1 MEAGR
6 EVGLLILSSP
16 MPPNAH
22 GSCEDGDPIFGRLTM
37 QVLADDDKG
46 LVKLLVFAG
55 RETVR

>member
-22 GSCEDGDPIFGRLTM
+22 GSCEDGDPHFRRLTM
-37 QVLADDDKG
+37 QVLANDDKG
-46 LVKLLVFAG
+46 PLKHC
-55 RETVR
+55 VRG